1 MNNQYAKVENYPNLL
16 RDLNTNAII
25 NVDKKSLN
33 TYTRTK
39 KNKEIEKNKLEKLQI
54 EVNEIKN
61 DISEIK
67 YLLKNLQP

>member
-1 MNNQYAKVENYPNLL
+1 MDNQYAKVENYPNLL

-25 NVDKKSLN
+25 NVDKKSLS
-33 TYTRTK
+33 TYIKNK
-39 KNKEIEKNKLEKLQI
+39 KNKEIEKNKLEKLQT

-67 YLLKNLQP
+67 HLLKNLQP